1 MLSFI
6 NSIHQF
12 FILKGINFPEY
23 TQMSLFI
30 TLFFSFQEWM
40 SPSLVFQMDLQGKTF
55 RSFQPLEGNSHSSD
69 GELGQG
75 AHYEKISLRF
85 KFPCLGE

>member
-1 MLSFI
+1 MLLFI
-6 NSIHQF
+6 NSIHLF

-40 SPSLVFQMDLQGKTF
+40 SPSLVFQMDLQGKRPSEAF
-55 RSFQPLEGNSHSSD
+55 SH
-69 GELGQG
+69 
-75 AHYEKISLRF
+75 LREILTVVMVNWD
-85 KFPCLGE
+85 KEHIMKKSP